1 MKFVNL
7 TPHIVTIFDINA
19 DKISLPSE
27 GVARV
32 ATHDEEFE
40 PVGSIPVVS
49 APIMGPV
56 EGLPAPVDGV
66 GYIVSLMVL
75 QHPDVSGRRD
85 VFAPATG
92 PKHHAVRDEQ
102 GRIAGVTRLV
112 AAPRRD

>member
-1 MKFVNL
+1 MKLINL
-7 TPHIVTIFDINA
+7 TPHIVTIFSEA
-19 DKISLPSE
+19 GEKHEYPSA
-27 GVARV
+27 GAARV
-32 ATHDEEFE
+32 DTTEDTLAPLGD
-40 PVGSIPVVS
+40 IPVVS

-56 EGLPAPVDGV
+56 TGLPDPADGV

-75 QHPDVSGRRD
+75 QHPDVAGRTD

-112 AAPRRD
+112 AAPR